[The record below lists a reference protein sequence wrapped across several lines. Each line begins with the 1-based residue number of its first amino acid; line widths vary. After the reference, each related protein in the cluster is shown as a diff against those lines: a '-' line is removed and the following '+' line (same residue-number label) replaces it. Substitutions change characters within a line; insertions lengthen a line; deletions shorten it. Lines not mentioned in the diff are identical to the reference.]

1 MQLGWKVITGTALLA
16 AAQLFSA
23 AMTDCPVP
31 TWIPWLKWFSGLL
44 NAGGL
49 VLTGVGISSKV
60 ANATNN
66 VVESLNRNNANTIRA
81 MGDQKFVEKVIER
94 KVPYV
99 VRRLG
104 PDDEVM
110 IRKGITKDIDKEVK
124 KE

>member
-23 AMTDCPVP
+23 AMTDCPIP
-31 TWIPWLKWFSGLL
+31 AWIPWLKWLSGLM

-49 VLTGVGISSKV
+49 VLTGVGLSSKV
-60 ANATNN
+60 ATATNN
-66 VVESLNRNNANTIRA
+66 VVESLNRNNVNTLRA
-81 MGDQKFVEKVIER
+81 LGDQKFIDRIIER

-99 VRRLG
+99 VKRLG
-104 PDDEVM
+104 PEDEVM
-110 IRKGITKDIDKEVK
+110 IRKGITKDAKEIK